1 MEEEQRIRTSSS
13 RKTISRLKFLEGW
26 VLLLPF
32 LILMF
37 FDIWMI
43 FKLVFGL
50 RTSTIS
56 NLEIYYLTMLI
67 FIFLLFLY
75 FSLLLYVCFSRPTQG
90 KLQNSTIV
98 LNRRVI
104 VTERMLRS
112 NNFVVERQPILYI
125 KESRRCFKIG
135 QSWYS
140 SFIVPK
146 ECLSH
151 EQKDAIRRLKTKIKS
166 EKKR

>member
-1 MEEEQRIRTSSS
+1 MGYLSFC
-13 RKTISRLKFLEGW
+13 LFY
-26 VLLLPF
+26 
-32 LILMF
+32 
-37 FDIWMI
+37 
-43 FKLVFGL
+43 GL
-50 RTSTIS
+50 RTST
-56 NLEIYYLTMLI
+56 NNNVQTYLLI
-67 FIFLLFLY
+67 IGIIIVAIHLYPSFLLY
-75 FSLLLYVCFSRPTQG
+75 DCFSRPVQG

-112 NNFVVERQPILYI
+112 NSFVVERQPILYI

-151 EQKDAIRRLKTKIKS
+151 EQKDAIRRLKTKIKN
-166 EKKR
+166 EKKQWGVIHPKRRHASYVYKAHLLFYSNSQNET

>member
-1 MEEEQRIRTSSS
+1 MDELTKIRTSCKS
-13 RKTISRLKFLEGW
+13 KTILCLKISQGWFLGIPHC
-26 VLLLPF
+26 LLLG
-32 LILMF
+32 LMGYLSF
-37 FDIWMI
+37 CLFY
-43 FKLVFGL
+43 GL
-50 RTSTIS
+50 RTST
-56 NLEIYYLTMLI
+56 NNNVQTYLLI
-67 FIFLLFLY
+67 IGIIIVVIHLYPSFLLY
-75 FSLLLYVCFSRPTQG
+75 DCFSRPTQG

>member
-1 MEEEQRIRTSSS
+1 MY
-13 RKTISRLKFLEGW
+13 
-26 VLLLPF
+26 
-32 LILMF
+32 
-37 FDIWMI
+37 D
-43 FKLVFGL
+43 
-50 RTSTIS
+50 
-56 NLEIYYLTMLI
+56 
-67 FIFLLFLY
+67 
-75 FSLLLYVCFSRPTQG
+75 CFSRPVQG

-151 EQKDAIRRLKTKIKS
+151 EQKDAIRRLKTKIKN